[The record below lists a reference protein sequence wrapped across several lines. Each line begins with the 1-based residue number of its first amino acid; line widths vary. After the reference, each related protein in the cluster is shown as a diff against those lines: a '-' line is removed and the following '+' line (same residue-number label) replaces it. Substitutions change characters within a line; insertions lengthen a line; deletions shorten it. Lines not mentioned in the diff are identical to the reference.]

1 VLGDHQD
8 AAQAADLARELA
20 ADAEPTAAFALGV
33 LYSTERGLVETSRR
47 EFAALWPRASRRK
60 WRRWL
65 QQ

>member
-1 VLGDHQD
+1 
-8 AAQAADLARELA
+8 
-20 ADAEPTAAFALGV
+20 V

-65 QQ
+65 EP